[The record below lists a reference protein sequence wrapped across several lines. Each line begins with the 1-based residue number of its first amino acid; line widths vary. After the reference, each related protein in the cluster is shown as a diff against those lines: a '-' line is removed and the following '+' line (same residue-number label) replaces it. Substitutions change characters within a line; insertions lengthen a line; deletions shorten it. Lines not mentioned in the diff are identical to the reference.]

1 MNKKALLVLGL
12 VIIAGFGV
20 RLAQASELA
29 TVDGQVL
36 TDRDLRAALGSMN
49 EGMRENV
56 LKDPNTR
63 RQILGSVI
71 DQEVLVVEAVRE
83 KLDQDQEYKDA
94 LSQFRKQFLAS
105 RALQKNLG
113 TKMTES
119 AAKKYYESNK
129 NKYNTDEVH
138 AMHILVKE
146 EEQAKE
152 VLKAAKAQG
161 ADFQAVAVKY
171 SVDPSVKNNRGD
183 LGSFGR
189 NAPYDSGFMDAAF
202 GGQPGDIVGPVKTA
216 FGYHIIKVVD
226 KKLGKTLPYNDIE
239 QQVRK
244 DYANALKQTYVSKL
258 RETAKIK
265 VNDAALDKI

>member
-1 MNKKALLVLGL
+1 MVGVLFLGSAGLAKAT
-12 VIIAGFGV
+12 
-20 RLAQASELA
+20 ELA
-29 TVDGQVL
+29 TVEGQVL

-63 RQILGSVI
+63 RQVLGSVI
-71 DQEVLVVEAVRE
+71 DQEILVVEAVRE

-94 LSQFRKQFLAS
+94 INQFRKQFLAS

-113 TKMTES
+113 SKMTEGL
-119 AAKKYYESNK
+119 AKKYYESNK
-129 NKYNTDEVH
+129 TRYSTDEVH
-138 AMHILVKE
+138 AMHILVKDE
-146 EEQAKE
+146 EKAKE

-161 ADFQAVAVKY
+161 ADFQAVAVQY
-171 SVDPSVKNNRGD
+171 SADPSVKNNRGD

-189 NAPYDSGFMDAAF
+189 NAPYDPGFMDAAF
-202 GGQPGDIVGPVKTA
+202 GGQAGDIVGPVKTP
-216 FGYHIIKVVD
+216 FGYHIIKVVE
-226 KKLGKTLPYNDIE
+226 KKLGKALSYDEVN

-244 DYANALKQTYVSKL
+244 DYAASLKNTYVSKL